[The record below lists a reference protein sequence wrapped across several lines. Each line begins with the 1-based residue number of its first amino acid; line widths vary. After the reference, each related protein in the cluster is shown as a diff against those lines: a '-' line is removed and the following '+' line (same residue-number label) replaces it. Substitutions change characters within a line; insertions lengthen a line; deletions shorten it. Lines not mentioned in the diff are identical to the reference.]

1 MFQIFC
7 KGSVFAGCCIVAFT
21 ATALIYPSDCKSTY
35 FRLEVELIV
44 PALSYFRPPHGL
56 QPPQSKQKQVQLRPG
71 STLERRFAL
80 GAAAMLNIA
89 QRASSPGWFDQA
101 EEIIKP
107 DHGHAQLSPNSLWAR
122 GRRERASIR
131 STPLVNP
138 SPLASCQA
146 QQVFLVN
153 HSAALHSDSLVNK
166 WVFLSSTAAA
176 FRSHL
181 PISYSVSAQGNE
193 KVLCLST
200 WASSCVSSD
209 TVYCL
214 RTAWQRRHPKRS
226 SSPEAASRSQAQ
238 QSEAEGL

>member
-1 MFQIFC
+1 M
-7 KGSVFAGCCIVAFT
+7 
-21 ATALIYPSDCKSTY
+21 PSSAPTHSEQGEGK
-35 FRLEVELIV
+35 
-44 PALSYFRPPHGL
+44 
-56 QPPQSKQKQVQLRPG
+56 
-71 STLERRFAL
+71 
-80 GAAAMLNIA
+80 
-89 QRASSPGWFDQA
+89 RAS
-101 EEIIKP
+101 
-107 DHGHAQLSPNSLWAR
+107 L
-122 GRRERASIR
+122 R

-138 SPLASCQA
+138 SPLASYQA

-166 WVFLSSTAAA
+166 WVYLSSTAAA

-181 PISYSVSAQGNE
+181 PISYSVSARGNE

-226 SSPEAASRSQAQ
+226 SSPEAAPRSQAQ
-238 QSEAEGL
+238 QREAGGLLSLFQAACWETSGDTGKTTRPTCTSWLTRLSAASTPGPQLKGKTTAEAAGSLQHNFPLVDRICR